1 MSIRVV
7 SLCNELIVSILL
19 HIDESYTNTLTIV
32 GCNMLPIRID
42 CNSASN
48 ANDGS
53 NDFVVSIDDN
63 SSSFVDVNVCINVA
77 INCSESSVLITF
89 VISEN
94 INIVHG

>member
-7 SLCNELIVSILL
+7 SLCNELIVSLLL

-53 NDFVVSIDDN
+53 NDFVVY
-63 SSSFVDVNVCINVA
+63 SSSFVDINVCINVA

-89 VISEN
+89 VIAVN
-94 INIVHG
+94 I